1 MRDGSRRRGG
11 FEGAFSHL
19 RYFPTHNDLTT
30 LRRLFDRCYPALVRF
45 LYRRLGDRDLAEDL
59 AQEAFIRLVREDPER
74 PEGWL
79 FVVAANLARD
89 AHRRD
94 SRRARRLALLAD
106 QQETSAAPTSDQQ
119 LEQRETV
126 ATVRLALDA
135 LSERDRTL
143 LLLHEE
149 GVPYRELAQAI
160 EVKESSVAPLLNR
173 ARKRLLRRL
182 QGGAH
187 DRAVES
193 ASA

>member
-1 MRDGSRRRGG
+1 M
-11 FEGAFSHL
+11 A
-19 RYFPTHNDLTT
+19 T

-94 SRRARRLALLAD
+94 FRRARRLALLAG
-106 QQETSAAPTSDQQ
+106 QQDTVAAPSGEQQ
-119 LEQRETV
+119 LEQGETV
-126 ATVRLALDA
+126 ASVRLALEA

-149 GVPYRELAQAI
+149 GVPYRELARAI
-160 EVKESSVAPLLNR
+160 QVKESSVAPLLNR
-173 ARKRLLRRL
+173 ARQRLLRRL
-182 QGGAH
+182 RGGNHAAPL
-187 DRAVES
+187 DA